1 MTESYI
7 ITGPV
12 STVGFTIILCLFDDD
27 PWRSCFVTVNFWLRP
42 GIYALTWK
50 NIHSYC
56 SWVSYSQPWYSFK
69 IIHQIR
75 WGTLIPHLSVLRL
88 TSALGLGIYS
98 LTWRTYILIV
108 HEFPVLRLGPIPRLS
123 VRLGEEHYSLI
134 RLSSA
139 WPLPLTSRLINRAT
153 LSPFLT
159 WTKKSLELYI

>member
-42 GIYALTWK
+42 GIYALTWR

-56 SWVSYSQPWYSFK
+56 SWVSYSQPWYSSK

-75 WGTLIPHLSVLRL
+75 WGTLIPHSSILRP
-88 TSALGLGIYS
+88 TSALDLGIYS
-98 LTWRTYILIV
+98 LTWKNIHFYCSWVSCSQPWSNSKIIRQIRWGTLLP
-108 HEFPVLRLGPIPRLS
+108 HSSVLRPTS
-123 VRLGEEHYSLI
+123 VLDL
-134 RLSSA
+134 
-139 WPLPLTSRLINRAT
+139 
-153 LSPFLT
+153 
-159 WTKKSLELYI
+159 